1 MDRNHAARWTACL
14 ALAWTTGAPAAE
26 LVEISWTPA
35 GRFERTVAVPAGGF
49 AEVCGNLAKGARV
62 RWDFVADVAMAFNIH
77 YHVGKD
83 VVYPERREGVA
94 RLSGELVAPVD
105 QDYCWMWSNK
115 SKSDAQ
121 AALTLQR

>member
-1 MDRNHAARWTACL
+1 MHRIRAARWTAGVALVL
-14 ALAWTTGAPAAE
+14 AMGTPAAE

-35 GRFERTVAVPAGGF
+35 GRFERTLAVPAGGF
-49 AEVCGNLAKGARV
+49 AEVCGKLAKGTRV
-62 RWDFVADVAMAFNIH
+62 RWEFVADAAMAFNIH

-83 VVYPERREGVA
+83 VVYPERRDGAA
-94 RLSGELVAPVD
+94 RLSGELVAPLD

-121 AALTLQR
+121 AALALQR